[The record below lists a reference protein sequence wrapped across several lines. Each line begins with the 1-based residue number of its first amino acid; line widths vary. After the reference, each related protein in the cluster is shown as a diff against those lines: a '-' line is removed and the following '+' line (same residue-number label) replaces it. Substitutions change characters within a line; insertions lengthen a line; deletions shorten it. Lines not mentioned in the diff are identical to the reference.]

1 MTKPNDDLECLAKE
15 FRAAIGDRRSGEAD
29 GEYWLPSKEEVS
41 SFCRQYLVMLFPVF
55 FSPEQAIRPNN
66 AAIVESLDLQLAEQI
81 LRAIRFDCNCR
92 GKKVPEDLA
101 ATAEQL
107 VAAIHGK
114 YPQLAH
120 LLATDLEAA
129 LKNDP
134 AASGLEEIMLSYP
147 GLEAIT
153 VQRLAH
159 QLYVLKVPYLP
170 RIMTELAHS
179 RTGIDI
185 HPGATIGESFFID
198 HGTGVVIGETATIG
212 KNVTLYHGVTLGAFN
227 PTSRRDAG
235 GELVRGISNK
245 RHPDIEDNVTIYAGA
260 TIIGGDTRIGHH
272 SIIGGNVWLTHSVA
286 PFSRVA
292 MRDPELIIR
301 DNTRASDREWFLG
314 SSI

>member
-1 MTKPNDDLECLAKE
+1 MTTPNNNLDCLAKE
-15 FRAAIGDRRSGEAD
+15 FRAAIGDRRTGDAE

-41 SFCRQYLVMLFPVF
+41 AFCRRYLEVLFPVF
-55 FSPEQAIRPNN
+55 YAPEESAKPNN
-66 AAIVESLDLQLAEQI
+66 AAIVESLELQLGEQI
-81 LRAIRFDCNCR
+81 VRAIRFDCGCR
-92 GKKVPEDLA
+92 DKKAPADLV
-101 ATAEQL
+101 ATAEEL
-107 VAAIHGK
+107 VSATHAK
-114 YPQLAH
+114 YPHLAH
-120 LLATDLEAA
+120 LLATDLAAA

-159 QLYVLKVPYLP
+159 ELYLLKVPYLP

-185 HPGATIGESFFID
+185 HPGASIGESFFID

-235 GELVRGISNK
+235 GELVRGMTNK

-286 PFSRVA
+286 PYSRVA

-314 SSI
+314 NAI